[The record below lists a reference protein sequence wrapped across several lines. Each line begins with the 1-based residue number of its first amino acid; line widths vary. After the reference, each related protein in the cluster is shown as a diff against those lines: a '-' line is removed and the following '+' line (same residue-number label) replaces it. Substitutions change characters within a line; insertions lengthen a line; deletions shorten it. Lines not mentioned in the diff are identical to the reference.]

1 MAGDMNPYACWL
13 AGIEGVGNKTIRAL
27 LTRTNGAEE
36 IFGMP
41 EEEIAEI
48 LGSEMK
54 KRQAAEKTAAK
65 IAAAQKRDPAEC
77 AARIAEKGI
86 SFTSMEDEKYPER
99 LRDIPDPPYALYYY
113 GDLPAEGAPSVA
125 IIGSRNCSSYGRE
138 QARIFAEKIAASGI
152 SVVSGMARGIDGIAG
167 RAAINAG
174 GRSYAVLGCGVDVIY
189 PRENEQLYYML
200 KEKGGIISENPP
212 GTEPRSVLFPMRNR
226 LISGLSDAALIVES
240 RRKSGTVIT
249 VDSALEQGRDI
260 FAIPGR
266 VCDSLSDGCN
276 YLISQGAGIA
286 CSPDTILEHFW
297 GVSDTGTDMTQ
308 TQRKLRMRRREELDG
323 MDAVFFD
330 VLGVGEVMETEFLIS
345 RAEGIINRR
354 IGADEFVS
362 CMVRLQL
369 LGLAREIGMGHYMGI

>member
-1 MAGDMNPYACWL
+1 MANEMNPYACWL
-13 AGIEGVGNKTIRAL
+13 AGIKGVGNKSIRAL
-27 LTRTNGAEE
+27 LTRAYGAEE
-36 IFGMP
+36 IFEMP
-41 EEEIAEI
+41 KEEIAEI
-48 LGSEMK
+48 LESEMK
-54 KRQAAEKTAAK
+54 RKGAAER
-65 IAAAQKRDPAEC
+65 IAENIVSAQKRDPVEC
-77 AARIAEKGI
+77 AAKLMEKGI
-86 SFTSMEDEKYPER
+86 CFTSMEDEKYPER

-113 GDLPAEGAPSVA
+113 GDLPADGLPSLA

-138 QARIFAEKIAASGI
+138 QARIFSEKIAASGI
-152 SVVSGMARGIDGIAG
+152 SVISGMARGIDGIAG
-167 RAAINAG
+167 RAAISAG

-189 PRENEQLYYML
+189 PRENEELYYML

-212 GTEPRSVLFPMRNR
+212 GTEPRSALFPMRNR

-249 VDSALEQGRDI
+249 VDAALEQGRDI

-297 GVSDTGTDMTQ
+297 GVTDSGTDLLE
-308 TQRKLRMRRREELDG
+308 TQRKLRLKRREELDG

-330 VLGVGEVMETEFLIS
+330 VLGVGEVMETEFLIC
-345 RAEGIINRR
+345 RAEGITERR
-354 IGADEFVS
+354 ISADEFVS
-362 CMVRLQL
+362 CMVRLQI
-369 LGLAREIGMGHYMGI
+369 LGLAREIGMGHYMGV